1 MHFEALENFEW
12 YNDPENVR
20 FENDVFM
27 PGRGRIFGRVC
38 IGDLKRMTVIF
49 SFAGRRAIFF

>member
-20 FENDVFM
+20 FESDAMIIYDRKGADFW
-27 PGRGRIFGRVC
+27 
-38 IGDLKRMTVIF
+38 
-49 SFAGRRAIFF
+49 